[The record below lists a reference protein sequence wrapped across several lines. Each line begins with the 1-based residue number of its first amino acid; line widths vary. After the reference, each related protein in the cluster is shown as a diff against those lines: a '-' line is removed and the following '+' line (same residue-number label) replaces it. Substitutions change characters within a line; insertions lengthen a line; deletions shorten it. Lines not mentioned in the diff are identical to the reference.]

1 MLTSCDC
8 VHLQVVLNSDLPSYT
23 EARRT
28 DEPTARDKSNGG
40 EQAEQAEPGM
50 EKREKEKKT
59 VKVGEEPVVANQA
72 ADEEEEQAELIFKL

>member
-23 EARRT
+23 EVRRT
-28 DEPTARDKSNGG
+28 DEPTARDESNGE

-50 EKREKEKKT
+50 ERKEEEKTET
-59 VKVGEEPVVANQA
+59 VGEEPVLANQA
-72 ADEEEEQAELIFKL
+72 ADEEKEQADL